1 MSDESSKKKV
11 KKKAP
16 KKKAASKKKEDK
28 VEIPEPPIKRVKY
41 DSRTGTYEHIQVVQ
55 GYILFFVQRM
65 MERAMAHD
73 ASKLEEPEKEVWDK
87 YTPLL
92 REAEYGSP
100 QYEAMLDALKPALD
114 HHYAKN
120 SHHPQHY
127 PNGIDDMT
135 LMDIVEMFCDWKA
148 SSERQND
155 GNLRKS
161 LEHNKGRFKMSP
173 QLYKIFENTM
183 KELGY

>member
-1 MSDESSKKKV
+1 MADDSS
-11 KKKAP
+11 P
-16 KKKAASKKKEDK
+16 KKKTRKKATPKKKEKEEK

-41 DSRTGTYEHIQVVQ
+41 DSRAGTYEHIQAVQ

-65 MERAMAHD
+65 MERAMRHD
-73 ASKLEEPEKEVWDK
+73 RSKLEEPEKEYWDK

-92 REAEYGSP
+92 ANTEYQSP
-100 QYEAMLDALKPALD
+100 EYEAMLEQLQPALD
-114 HHYAKN
+114 AHYAKN

-127 PNGIDDMT
+127 PNGVDDMT

-161 LEHNKGRFKMSP
+161 LEHNKERFALSE

-183 KELGY
+183 KELVY